1 MYLQELD
8 QDSIKKNMKIIGIYS
23 THAFGDEGLCMKM
36 AHFNHSCK
44 PNADAI
50 GDADVGGII
59 ATKKIKAGEEIT
71 VNHLG
76 AYSCV
81 LMLNR

>member
-1 MYLQELD
+1 
-8 QDSIKKNMKIIGIYS
+8 MKIIGIYS
-23 THAFGDEGLCMKM
+23 THAFGEIIMHRMKM

-44 PNADAI
+44 PNAHVI
-50 GDADVGGII
+50 GNADVGGII

-76 AYSCV
+76 AYSCI

>member
-1 MYLQELD
+1 
-8 QDSIKKNMKIIGIYS
+8 MKIIGIYS
-23 THAFGDEGLCMKM
+23 THAFGDQGLCMKM
-36 AHFNHSCK
+36 AHFKHSCK

-50 GDADVGGII
+50 GDADVGGIIWII